1 MKRLNNRERMQLW
14 ICIERLQDAFLQLEG
29 VRSILE
35 NKEWVNT
42 YEDKEPFRNAMVEIK
57 DIETM
62 LREKHALAERIE
74 RGEEVAG
81 YVRSM

>member
-14 ICIERLQDAFLQLEG
+14 ICIERLQDAFLRLEG

-35 NKEWVNT
+35 NKDWVNT
-42 YEDKEPFRNAMVEIK
+42 YEDKEPCRNGRGEIK
-57 DIETM
+57 DIETR